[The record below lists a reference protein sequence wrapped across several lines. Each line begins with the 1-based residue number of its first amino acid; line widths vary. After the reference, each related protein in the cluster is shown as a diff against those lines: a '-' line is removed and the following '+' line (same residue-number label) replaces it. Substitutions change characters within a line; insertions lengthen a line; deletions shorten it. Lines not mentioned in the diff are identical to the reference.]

1 MQLKQIAKSFGISLF
16 LISSSQLFAASP
28 GNWSQQIQQR
38 LATTPQWQR
47 LYQQLN
53 TADAELSAA
62 QQPLYNPELELSY
75 EDNYERAYQATLSQT
90 IDLFDKR
97 STRRQIALLEQ
108 QITKLKLAQGKNQLT
123 QNALSLLL
131 ETRRAK
137 ALLSLA
143 DEQLRITQRL
153 IKLTQQQV
161 YAGDASRIDLDLV
174 KLSLAEALQTKA
186 TAQQTLQRYQAEQ
199 SVLLGDLIPSL
210 PQPLPYTIKTAP
222 NFAELSQTIP
232 ALKIRQL
239 QAQQAQF
246 EVQQAVKTSKAEPT
260 LGLGL
265 GKDGGDDVIA
275 LSLSFP
281 LNVRNSYSAEIRA
294 AEYRSQSSDL
304 ALAQT
309 QFNTQTTLQRSWSSL
324 QQQQS
329 LQALWQKPAQRSLG
343 KLNQKLE
350 RLWRLGE
357 LTTTNY
363 LQNLQQLNQA
373 LAADINLNTEADLRL
388 IDWLGSSNQ
397 LHAWLNQQ

>member
-1 MQLKQIAKSFGISLF
+1 MQLKQIAQSFGISLF

-47 LYQQLN
+47 LNQQLN

-75 EDNYERAYQATLSQT
+75 EDNSERAYQATLSQT

-97 STRRQIALLEQ
+97 STRSQIALLEQ
-108 QITKLKLAQGKNQLT
+108 QITKLKQVQGKNQLT

-174 KLSLAEALQTKA
+174 KLSLSEVLQTKA
-186 TAQQTLQRYQAEQ
+186 AAQQTLQRYQTEQ

-210 PQPLPYTIKTAP
+210 PQPLSYTIKTAP
-222 NFAELSQTIP
+222 DFAELSQTIP
-232 ALKIRQL
+232 ALQIRQL

-294 AEYRSQSSDL
+294 AEYRSQNSDL

-329 LQALWQKPAQRSLG
+329 LQALWQKPAQHSLG

-397 LHAWLNQQ
+397 LQAWLNQQ